1 MKFLSRKD
9 LFADGYSFDF
19 VHMKIEIEKFFSAI
33 RKLEC
38 LIFYP
43 LKTVVAGIKMVR
55 KMKSV
60 KKVDIT

>member
-1 MKFLSRKD
+1 
-9 LFADGYSFDF
+9 
-19 VHMKIEIEKFFSAI
+19 MKIEIEKFFSTI
-33 RKLEC
+33 RKSEC